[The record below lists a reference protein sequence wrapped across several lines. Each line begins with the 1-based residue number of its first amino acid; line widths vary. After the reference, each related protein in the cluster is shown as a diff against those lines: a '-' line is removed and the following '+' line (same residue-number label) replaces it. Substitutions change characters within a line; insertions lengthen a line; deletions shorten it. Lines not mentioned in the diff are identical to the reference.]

1 MKTKEVVSQ
10 LNIYYFVIMSLL
22 AQRSA
27 KIAIVKDLGCQTVRC
42 APSFT
47 RSMTVLPITN
57 YQLAIINI
65 MYLKTLPLRQF
76 RNYFDQKVAFDAPKT
91 ILVGNNAQGKS
102 NLLEAVELLSTLKSH
117 RVGRDRDLILD
128 SKPIGQIDATL
139 ERQTGPIDLALTL
152 RCGGRRTLKLNGE
165 PLRRHLDFLSVL
177 NVVQFSCLDLDL
189 VRGGPEGRRNW
200 IDRLVIQLE
209 PIYAHIL
216 QQYNQILRQRNAL
229 LKRSKEIRKA
239 EFSESFDKM
248 QFLAPESPE
257 LENKENLLIPNSQF
271 PISSSELALWDA
283 QLATAG
289 ARVIRRRDRI
299 LERLMP
305 LARNWQIGRA
315 SGRDRVSLSAFLLNR
330 SSDLSS
336 ELALWDAQLATAGAR
351 VIRRRDRI
359 LERLMPLARN
369 WHHSI
374 SGSAEVLDVK
384 YEANIEVGAELIA
397 KDNLEGVRQA
407 FLDKIQKRAIAEQ
420 FQGTT
425 LVGPHRD
432 DITFTINNTPARQ
445 YASQGQQ
452 RTLVLALKLAE
463 LQLIEEVVGEAPLLL
478 LDDVLAELDLSRQ
491 NQLLETIQ
499 ERFQTLITT
508 THLGAFDTQWLR
520 QTQILSVVAGQIN
533 RF

>member
-1 MKTKEVVSQ
+1 
-10 LNIYYFVIMSLL
+10 
-22 AQRSA
+22 
-27 KIAIVKDLGCQTVRC
+27 
-42 APSFT
+42 
-47 RSMTVLPITN
+47 
-57 YQLAIINI
+57 
-65 MYLKTLPLRQF
+65 MYLKNIHLRQF
-76 RNYFDQKVAFDAPKT
+76 RNYLDQKVAFDAPKT

-117 RVGRDRDLILD
+117 RATRDRDLILD
-128 SKPIGQIDATL
+128 SKPMGQIEATL
-139 ERQTGPIDLALTL
+139 ERQTGSIDLALTM
-152 RCGGRRTLKLNGE
+152 RSQARRTLKLNGE

-177 NVVQFSCLDLDL
+177 NVVQFSCLDLEL
-189 VRGGPEGRRNW
+189 VRGGPEVRRNW

-229 LKRSKEIRKA
+229 LKSSKEIRKA
-239 EFSESFDKM
+239 DFSEPIDKM
-248 QFLAPESPE
+248 QFMQFETPKAQNTEEFSMPHAQFPMPHA
-257 LENKENLLIPNSQF
+257 KFPIPNSQF
-271 PISSSELALWDA
+271 P
-283 QLATAG
+283 
-289 ARVIRRRDRI
+289 
-299 LERLMP
+299 MP
-305 LARNWQIGRA
+305 HSQCPIPH
-315 SGRDRVSLSAFLLNR
+315 
-330 SSDLSS
+330 S

-369 WHHSI
+369 WHSSI
-374 SGSAEVLDVK
+374 SGSTEVLDVK
-384 YEANIEVGAELIA
+384 YAANIEVGQEFIA

-407 FLDKIQKRAIAEQ
+407 FLDKIQQRAIAEK

-445 YASQGQQ
+445 YGSQGQQ

-463 LQLIEEVVGEAPLLL
+463 LQLIEEVVGEPPLLL
-478 LDDVLAELDLSRQ
+478 LDDVLAELDLNRQ

-508 THLGAFDTQWLR
+508 THLGAFDSQWLQ
-520 QTQILSVVAGQIN
+520 QTQILTVVAGQIN
-533 RF
+533 QF

>member
-1 MKTKEVVSQ
+1 
-10 LNIYYFVIMSLL
+10 
-22 AQRSA
+22 
-27 KIAIVKDLGCQTVRC
+27 
-42 APSFT
+42 
-47 RSMTVLPITN
+47 
-57 YQLAIINI
+57 
-65 MYLKTLPLRQF
+65 MYLKTLHLRQF

-152 RCGGRRTLKLNGE
+152 RSGGRRTLKLNGE
-165 PLRRHLDFLSVL
+165 PLRRHLDFLSAL

-229 LKRSKEIRKA
+229 LKRSREIRKA

-248 QFLAPESPE
+248 QFLPPESPE
-257 LENKENLLIPNSQF
+257 PENKENLPIPNSQF
-271 PISSSELALWDA
+271 PI
-283 QLATAG
+283 
-289 ARVIRRRDRI
+289 
-299 LERLMP
+299 P
-305 LARNWQIGRA
+305 
-315 SGRDRVSLSAFLLNR
+315 
-330 SSDLSS
+330 SS

-407 FLDKIQKRAIAEQ
+407 FLEKIQKRAIAEQ

-432 DITFTINNTPARQ
+432 DITFTINSTPARQ

>member
-1 MKTKEVVSQ
+1 
-10 LNIYYFVIMSLL
+10 
-22 AQRSA
+22 
-27 KIAIVKDLGCQTVRC
+27 
-42 APSFT
+42 
-47 RSMTVLPITN
+47 MTVLLITN
-57 YQLAIINI
+57 YQLAITNI
-65 MYLKTLPLRQF
+65 MYLKTLHLRQF

-152 RCGGRRTLKLNGE
+152 RSGGRRTLKLNGE

-271 PISSSELALWDA
+271 PI
-283 QLATAG
+283 
-289 ARVIRRRDRI
+289 
-299 LERLMP
+299 P
-305 LARNWQIGRA
+305 
-315 SGRDRVSLSAFLLNR
+315 
-330 SSDLSS
+330 SS

-407 FLDKIQKRAIAEQ
+407 FLEKIQKRAIAEQ